1 MHNISAKT
9 ILSSRRPPPLPPSFW
24 AFLFPSV
31 PFVPKVPS
39 SVPDVP
45 DSNSC
50 LNSILFLSDDELS
63 QRAIWIAFLLVLGWS
78 LASLAVAM
86 PLYVV
91 DTPCTGDT
99 LPNAKYGGQ
108 YSALHDLSLIRLLRL
123 LPRGSVS
130 TGSAV
135 LHRRLF
141 VDGVDESRKARSR
154 LLGLTILVVVL
165 AVAASLLLFRE
176 FHKLLSYRRLWLRVR
191 CGEMEMGWLSAG
203 QTPGLASLGEDAV
216 KEVFAD
222 NGLVSAA
229 RGRISVGSNGSNE
242 HWRRRSVVSMR
253 QRRQRDEPYETED
266 ANRSSYTDG
275 NDIDVTGVFCV
286 V

>member
-1 MHNISAKT
+1 
-9 ILSSRRPPPLPPSFW
+9 
-24 AFLFPSV
+24 
-31 PFVPKVPS
+31 
-39 SVPDVP
+39 
-45 DSNSC
+45 
-50 LNSILFLSDDELS
+50 
-63 QRAIWIAFLLVLGWS
+63 
-78 LASLAVAM
+78 M